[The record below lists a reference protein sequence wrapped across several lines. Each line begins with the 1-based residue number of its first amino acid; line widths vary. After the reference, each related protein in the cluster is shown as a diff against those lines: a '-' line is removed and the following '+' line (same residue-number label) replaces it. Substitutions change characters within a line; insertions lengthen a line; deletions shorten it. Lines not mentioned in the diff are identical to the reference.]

1 MKIMFVWR
9 KMDNMAGGVERMITT
24 LIHEMAAR
32 GHDVSLF
39 TWDRDTAASFYP
51 LDPAVTWHK
60 LNMGSP
66 DDKAGFVQRL
76 KRFPAV
82 RRIVRVDNPDV
93 IICFESGVF
102 FSMRIFLFGFRQ
114 PVVGAERNSPDRL
127 KQMPSRFREWLTYA
141 LLIPADKVVVQFPRY
156 ISAYPF
162 FLRRKMT
169 AIHNPVKP
177 ALAMAAPAGSE
188 KDEKILLCV
197 GRLVYQKN
205 IDVLVRAFAKLS
217 PEFPLWKLNI
227 AGGGDDQ
234 EKIQSLIL
242 HENLSDKINLLG
254 DVKNVE
260 PLYAGA
266 HLFCLP
272 SRYEGFPNALAEA
285 MAHGLPGVGF
295 AGCWGV
301 SDLIEDGR
309 SGLLAEGNGNVHALT
324 ESLRRLMGNDDLR
337 ARMGAAAAQSIK
349 AYAPETIFATWEQ
362 FFKECIRYAPV
373 CALRR

>member
-24 LIHEMAAR
+24 LIREMAAR
-32 GHDVSLF
+32 GHEVSLF
-39 TWDRDTAASFYP
+39 TWDRTAAVSFYP
-51 LDPAVTWHK
+51 IDPSATWHK

-66 DDKAGFVQRL
+66 DEKAGFIQRL

-82 RRIVRVDNPDV
+82 RRIVRADKPDV

-102 FSMRIFLFGFRQ
+102 FSMRMFLFGFRQ
-114 PVVGAERNSPDRL
+114 PMIGAERNSPDRL

-141 LLIPADKVVVQFPRY
+141 LLIPAHRVVVQFPRY

-162 FLRRKMT
+162 FLRPKMT
-169 AIHNPVKP
+169 AIYNPVKP
-177 ALAMAAPAGSE
+177 AITMASPAGNGGG
-188 KDEKILLCV
+188 EKILLCV
-197 GRLVYQKN
+197 GRLAYQKN
-205 IDVLVRAFAKLS
+205 IDVLVRAFARLS
-217 PEFPLWKLNI
+217 PDFPSWTLHI
-227 AGGGDDQ
+227 AGGGDDR
-234 EKIQSLIL
+234 EKLQSWIDTQ
-242 HENLSDKINLLG
+242 NLPGKIHLLG

-260 PLYAGA
+260 PLYADA

-301 SDLIEDGR
+301 SDLIEDGKN
-309 SGLLAEGNGNVHALT
+309 GCLADGNGNVDTLT
-324 ESLRRLMGNDDLR
+324 DTLRILMQDDVSR
-337 ARMGAAAAQSIK
+337 ARMGAAAAQSMK
-349 AYAPETIFATWEQ
+349 AYAPETVFAAWEQ
-362 FFKECIRYAPV
+362 FFKGCIR
-373 CALRR
+373 